1 VEAGGGVVAHG
12 WQLQAV
18 ARLDCSLPLVFH
30 FAFSSLH
37 YQASSPSTLPIPLL
51 LNSLPCFK
59 LPPFSPFPLFSFKRA
74 LSHPKKSSSP
84 LFFFRFPLLCTA
96 VLGAIYRAKWV
107 GLLTVAHGSRASGG
121 WSAIGCYCRGST
133 PTAWGLGLRNSVKTT
148 LFKFF
153 FFSFF
158 YYYYYIFFF
167 YLWGPKNGLQQ

>member
-1 VEAGGGVVAHG
+1 
-12 WQLQAV
+12 
-18 ARLDCSLPLVFH
+18 
-30 FAFSSLH
+30 
-37 YQASSPSTLPIPLL
+37 
-51 LNSLPCFK
+51 
-59 LPPFSPFPLFSFKRA
+59 
-74 LSHPKKSSSP
+74 
-84 LFFFRFPLLCTA
+84 

-158 YYYYYIFFF
+158 FLLLLYIFF
-167 YLWGPKNGLQQ
+167 YLWGPKNGLQQMPPLYNAYGAAWVLRSKFYKDKQNWTSETDIVEAWSIWNCLYSSSPSTRKKWSKLSPLEIPIRRSPDL